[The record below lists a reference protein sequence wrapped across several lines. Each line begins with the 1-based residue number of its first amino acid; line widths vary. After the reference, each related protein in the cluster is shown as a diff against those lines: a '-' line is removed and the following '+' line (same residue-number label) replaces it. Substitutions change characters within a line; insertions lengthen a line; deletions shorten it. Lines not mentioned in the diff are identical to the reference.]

1 MVQIWRQVKMA
12 HTITITS
19 LRTEPVNGMDNVIV
33 CVYYDLTTTNNWGES
48 ITKNYPCMLL
58 GTQSETG
65 EDISSS
71 IDVSGFVNYADLS
84 QETVV
89 GWVENTETQLPTLLN
104 GLSQTPVN
112 TTPVTPALPWA
123 S

>member
-1 MVQIWRQVKMA
+1 MEY
-12 HTITITS
+12 TITITS
-19 LRTEPVNGMDNVIV
+19 LTTETVNGMDDVV
-33 CVYYDLTTTNNWGES
+33 VSVHYDLTTTNSWGES
-48 ITKNYPCMLL
+48 ITENYPCLL
-58 GTQSETG
+58 LNLQSQTG

-71 IDVSGFVNYADLS
+71 IDVSGFINYADLS

-89 GWVENTETQLPTLLN
+89 GWVENTETQLPALLN